1 MPTRKLACLISI
13 SIGLCA
19 IAPHARAQLLPAT
32 QVEDASKL
40 RAAENL
46 GLRIYRHDRA
56 AGLATDALMAKRKFR
71 KDKRVGGWL
80 TEAREDAIRVTFVDP
95 KSSDMPHAIFEIDVR
110 DGATKTDDV
119 VAIEPP
125 RPLSATQLGAW
136 HARAT
141 VLKSDFNACSSSYN
155 SVILP
160 SADSG
165 SPGWSVFLLPATSDS
180 NVVPFG
186 GTYRFETDADGGTV
200 KSTRA
205 YTKSCIAF
213 PRERVPKGATPVGLY
228 VTHLLDPIPTEAHV
242 LLNYT
247 TGQPVYV
254 MTTGND
260 GFWKIDRGRI
270 EAVEKPAGEE
280 APK

>member
-1 MPTRKLACLISI
+1 MYCRKIALFV

-19 IAPHARAQLLPAT
+19 FASNACAQRLPEANA
-32 QVEDASKL
+32 EDPSKL
-40 RAAENL
+40 RAAEAL
-46 GLRIYRHDRA
+46 GVRLYRHDRA
-56 AGLATDALMAKRKFR
+56 AALATDALMAKRKFR

-80 TEAREDAIRVTFVDP
+80 TEAREDAVRVSFIDT
-95 KSSDMPHAIFEIDVR
+95 KSGDVPQSIFEIDVR
-110 DGATKTDDV
+110 DADAKAGEVTVID
-119 VAIEPP
+119 PP

-136 HARAT
+136 HARETA
-141 VLKSDFNACSSSYN
+141 LKSSFTPCSSSYN

-160 SADSG
+160 STDSG
-165 SPGWSVFLLPATSDS
+165 SPGWSVFLLPATSDA

-200 KSTRA
+200 KSSRN

-213 PRERVPKGATPVGLY
+213 PREHVPKGAEPVGLY
-228 VTHLLDPIPTEAHV
+228 LTHLLDPIPTEAHV

-247 TGQPVYV
+247 ARQPVYL

-260 GFWKIDRGRI
+260 RLWKIDRGQI
-270 EAVEKPAGEE
+270 KLVDKAAGEDS
-280 APK
+280 PK